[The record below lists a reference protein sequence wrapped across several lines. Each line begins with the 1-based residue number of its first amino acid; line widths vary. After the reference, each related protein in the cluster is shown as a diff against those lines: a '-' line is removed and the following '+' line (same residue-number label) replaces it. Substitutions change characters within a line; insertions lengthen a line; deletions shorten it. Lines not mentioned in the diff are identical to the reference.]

1 MKTMPAKI
9 FSSVLFGALL
19 LPLLTL
25 VACNSATNAGT
36 NQQKYPFLVAFNVQ
50 PNSAPSIAV
59 GNTVQLGANAEYQIS
74 VTDFANKDVTN
85 SASWST
91 SNPDVATVNKGLVTG
106 TGIGSATISASL
118 DGKTGS
124 TLVVVGQTGVLD
136 ITPTDPFSLSATPE
150 IDFYATETFPDGS
163 TLDVSGPATWTASPG
178 GIVDIYPY
186 LGGHAK
192 LVATGTT
199 TITATLDTGETGA
212 VTITVV
218 P

>member
-1 MKTMPAKI
+1 MKTMAAKI
-9 FSSVLFGALL
+9 FSLILFGALP

-36 NQQKYPFLVAFNVQ
+36 NQQKYPFLVAVTLQ
-50 PNSAPSIAV
+50 PRSAPSIAV
-59 GNTVQLGANAEYQIS
+59 GKTVQVSANAEYQIS
-74 VTDFANKDVTN
+74 ATDFADKDVTS
-85 SASWST
+85 SAPWST
-91 SNPDVATVNKGLVTG
+91 SNPDVAMVNKGLVTG
-106 TGIGSATISASL
+106 TGIGSATIRVSL

-136 ITPTDPFSLSATPE
+136 ITPTGPFSLSATPE

-163 TLDVSGPATWTASPG
+163 TLDVGGLATWTASPG

-186 LGGHAK
+186 LGGHAT

-199 TITATLDTGETGA
+199 TITATLDTGELGT